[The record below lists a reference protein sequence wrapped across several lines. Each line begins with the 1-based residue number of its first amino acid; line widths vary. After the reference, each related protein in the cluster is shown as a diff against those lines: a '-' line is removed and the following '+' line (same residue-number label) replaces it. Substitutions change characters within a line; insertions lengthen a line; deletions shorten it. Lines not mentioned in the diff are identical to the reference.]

1 MPFDAITFR
10 ILEMFAERYPNVFNS
25 LKENLKLLNGG
36 VIGIDIDAVT
46 QATYILALN
55 KISHTLRKN
64 IQKEDLVTYWELA
77 KIAKNNGVDP
87 DKAMELAR
95 SAWNDDE
102 VYANAPAM
110 PGIKSFL
117 HMLNEAS
124 APYLFISS
132 RPTEHLGATREW
144 FRKELPWVKP
154 ENIILGR
161 KEGMAGGDFKSSMVN
176 KLGVALHI
184 EDAVEEAKII
194 VQETSAH
201 VLIVPQPWNDDGR
214 FVHPRIKYLGRSSYS
229 NGSWPVIRFLSGS
242 QAKDFLSD
250 KANSFCVAQSY

>member
-1 MPFDAITFR
+1 MQLTFR

-25 LKENLKLLNGG
+25 LSENLKLLNGG
-36 VIGIDIDAVT
+36 AVGIDIDAVT
-46 QATYILALN
+46 QATYVLALN

-77 KIAKNNGVDP
+77 KIAKDNGVDP
-87 DKAMELAR
+87 DKAMELAK

-117 HMLNEAS
+117 QMLNEA
-124 APYLFISS
+124 ALPYLFISS
-132 RPTEHLGATREW
+132 RPVEHLEATREW

-161 KEGMAGGDFKSSMVN
+161 KEGMSGGEFKSGMIN
-176 KLGVALHI
+176 RYGVALHI
-184 EDAVEEAKII
+184 EDAVEEAKTIA
-194 VQETSAH
+194 QETPAH
-201 VLIVPQPWNDDGR
+201 VIIVPQPWNDNGR
-214 FVHPRIKYLGRSSYS
+214 FVHPRIKYLGESSYS
-229 NGSWPVIRFLSGS
+229 NGSWSVIRFLSGP

-250 KANSFCVAQSY
+250 KVNSFCVAQSH